1 MKKPE
6 EQLTFADLD
15 LPKKRGRPRKPD
27 SEKLTRAEINRR
39 YREKKKREGV
49 QLIQVSRSEAELAK
63 FAVEVAGLDALAARI
78 AGKFD
83 DLPAEPACPIRRKV
97 LRDAGARPGRVRR
110 HRDDPPIELEDEED
124 AD

>member
-15 LPKKRGRPRKPD
+15 LPKTRGRPRKPD

-49 QLIQVSRSEAELAK
+49 QLVPMSRGEAIDTLAW
-63 FAVEVAGLDALAARI
+63 VETVEGLEALAARI
-78 AGKFD
+78 AGKF
-83 DLPAEPACPIRRKV
+83 E
-97 LRDAGARPGRVRR
+97 
-110 HRDDPPIELEDEED
+110 
-124 AD
+124 